1 MSLSTTWRGLLLTA
15 ALAVVWLGILPRVA
29 TWSSVQQRR
38 ARHEES
44 GINPGAIFYSEQ
56 PDDLFDRADVALHEH
71 PEAFW

>member
-1 MSLSTTWRGLLLTA
+1 MSLPATWRVLLLVT

-29 TWSSVQQRR
+29 MWSSVQQRR
-38 ARHEES
+38 ARHEET

-56 PDDLFDRADVALHEH
+56 PAELFDRAEVALHEH